1 VTLLCACGSGSGG
14 ASQGT
19 DTGIPAGGC
28 RPDTRPHD
36 APVLIADA
44 LVDLDAFWCAEF
56 TRRGRR
62 YRPITGFHPF
72 HGNHRPNVACPLSRV
87 GRNAF
92 YCSGDMTVSYDVDW
106 FTKGVSPIDPGN
118 LDEAV
123 VVLAH
128 EFGHHLQHLLGTG
141 GKLSSQLELQADC
154 YAGVYLNAV
163 DRGLRPVRLRNP
175 ALESVLTMFVVAD
188 APTHFTDSNWF
199 DQDTHGDAL
208 TRRYAWG
215 RGYTSGDTAQ
225 CAGFAQYEYRPP
237 MAFGANRLAVPPG
250 ALTTCDR
257 NGQTVSFT
265 TEHTDIMVDDASPL
279 DGPAIASFQ
288 VQSTAHDAKRWSGWT
303 ITWGDPAKG
312 FAEGRTS
319 FAVRDYTATTTH
331 SDGTPL
337 VRHGTMLLGVGS
349 DGVAF
354 ILDGSRPGGPSDAS
368 LDEIDAALI
377 AAANGSSAL
386 LG

>member
-1 VTLLCACGSGSGG
+1 MLAAYRLAGVTLLCACGSGSGG

-36 APVLIADA
+36 TPALIADA

-72 HGNHRPNVACPLSRV
+72 HGNDRPNVACPLSRV

-92 YCSGDMTVSYDVDW
+92 YCSGDMTVAYDVDW
-106 FTKGVSPIDPGN
+106 LTEGVSPIDPGN
-118 LDEAV
+118 LNEAV

-128 EFGHHLQHLLGTG
+128 EFGHHVQHLLGTG

-188 APTHFTDSNWF
+188 APTQFTDSNWF
-199 DQDTHGDAL
+199 DPDTHGDAL

-215 RGYTSGDTAQ
+215 RGFTSGDIAQ
-225 CAGFAQYEYRPP
+225 CAGFARYEYRPP
-237 MAFGANRLAVPPG
+237 MAFGAKSSRRA
-250 ALTTCDR
+250 A
-257 NGQTVSFT
+257 
-265 TEHTDIMVDDASPL
+265 
-279 DGPAIASFQ
+279 
-288 VQSTAHDAKRWSGWT
+288 
-303 ITWGDPAKG
+303 
-312 FAEGRTS
+312 GRTYHE
-319 FAVRDYTATTTH
+319 RPQRP
-331 SDGTPL
+331 DGL
-337 VRHGTMLLGVGS
+337 LHDRAHRRHGRRCLAARRPRDRRLPGPV
-349 DGVAF
+349 DGA
-354 ILDGSRPGGPSDAS
+354 
-368 LDEIDAALI
+368 
-377 AAANGSSAL
+377 
-386 LG
+386 